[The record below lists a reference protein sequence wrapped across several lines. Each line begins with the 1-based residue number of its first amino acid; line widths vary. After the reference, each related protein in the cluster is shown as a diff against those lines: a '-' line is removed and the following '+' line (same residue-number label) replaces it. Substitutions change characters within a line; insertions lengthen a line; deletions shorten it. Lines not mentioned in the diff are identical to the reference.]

1 MHVYTDILIEAN
13 MFSEIKSSRL
23 QIAIQVIWIQM
34 NLKIILHIYKKSI
47 FKKKF
52 LEGKSKSAARLV
64 SV

>member
-34 NLKIILHIYKKSI
+34 NFKIILPIYKKSI
-47 FKKKF
+47 FLKKF
-52 LEGKSKSAARLV
+52 LRKYKSAARLV

>member
-23 QIAIQVIWIQM
+23 QIAIQVIWIHM
-34 NLKIILHIYKKSI
+34 NLKIILPIYKKSI
-47 FKKKF
+47 FLKKF
-52 LEGKSKSAARLV
+52 LEGKYKSAARLV